1 MPIYSRG
8 NHICDRCNTSFDWVC
23 FEISKTRLSSGNFK
37 VEVIP
42 SEAKAYHLKESI
54 AISMRFGSTARI
66 AGSRIDLMRKPLISN
81 IVPYMNLKDHP

>member
-42 SEAKAYHLKESI
+42 SEAKAYHFERI
-54 AISMRFGSTARI
+54 NRPHCGFENRFDAQALDI
-66 AGSRIDLMRKPLISN
+66 
-81 IVPYMNLKDHP
+81 